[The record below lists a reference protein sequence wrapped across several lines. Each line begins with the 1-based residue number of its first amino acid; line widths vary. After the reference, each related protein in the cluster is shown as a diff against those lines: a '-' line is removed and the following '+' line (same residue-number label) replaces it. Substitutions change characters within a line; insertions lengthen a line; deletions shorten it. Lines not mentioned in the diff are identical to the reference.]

1 MQNKQLRCSGG
12 LRAVSRRLERWRARH
27 GGRGRRIPN
36 ELWLEA
42 ASVASADGVCETARA
57 LRLDRDRLGVL
68 VSELATRPD
77 GGEEEAGGFVELEV
91 GSVLRGQRC
100 VVQVVSR
107 GGDFFRFETESD
119 AVDLVALARAFLG
132 TGQR

>member
-1 MQNKQLRCSGG
+1 MQNKQLRCSAG

-42 ASVASADGVCETARA
+42 ASVASADGVSETARA

-107 GGDFFRFETESD
+107 GGDFFRVETESD
-119 AVDLVALARAFLG
+119 AVDLVAFARAFLG